1 MMMWP
6 FRGLE
11 VNRAPCDVSFM
22 EAINQRMQVPSRLQ
36 VVHESNPLG
45 KEREAEE
52 LRPSFRMHIPHRLSL
67 AEMMDDSRRPL
78 LLDQLRQYPSIVH
91 MPQDPSTQPT
101 GFGELLFL
109 DTTTQSGT
117 QKRKRSTHHGRLRKE
132 RTLSETPQI
141 ALRCTNQKPDRP
153 DTSPLPS
160 PPFPPF
166 LQNGRIYSLQ
176 NIFQMVYFLGHLLF
190 HRVKKSARDRAQPSS
205 QDAGPASESSLEE
218 IGVTD
223 IIAMRKQLNKI
234 SGRLWTLE
242 EQCTGWRQKE
252 LLVYSVLVSACLI
265 NTWLWLRR

>member
-1 MMMWP
+1 MTMWP

-11 VNRAPCDVSFM
+11 VNRAPCDLSFM
-22 EAINQRMQVPSRLQ
+22 EAINQRMQVPNRLKMAD
-36 VVHESNPLG
+36 ESNPLDE
-45 KEREAEE
+45 ERKAEE
-52 LRPSFRMHIPHRLSL
+52 LRPSFQMHIPDRLSL

-78 LLDQLRQYPSIVH
+78 LLDQLRQHPSIVVH
-91 MPQDPSTQPT
+91 TLQDPSTQPA

-109 DTTTQSGT
+109 DTTAQSGT

-132 RTLSETPQI
+132 RTPSETPEI
-141 ALRCTNQKPDRP
+141 ALRSMSRKPDR
-153 DTSPLPS
+153 S
-160 PPFPPF
+160 
-166 LQNGRIYSLQ
+166 QNT
-176 NIFQMVYFLGHLLF
+176 
-190 HRVKKSARDRAQPSS
+190 
-205 QDAGPASESSLEE
+205 GPASESSLEE

-234 SGRLWTLE
+234 SGRLRTLE

>member
-11 VNRAPCDVSFM
+11 GNRAPCDLSFM

-36 VVHESNPLG
+36 VVHESNPLE
-45 KEREAEE
+45 KERKAEE
-52 LRPSFRMHIPHRLSL
+52 LRPSFRMHIPDRLSL
-67 AEMMDDSRRPL
+67 AEMMDDSQRPL
-78 LLDQLRQYPSIVH
+78 LLNQLRQHPSIVH
-91 MPQDPSTQPT
+91 TPQDPSTQPT

-109 DTTTQSGT
+109 DTTTQTGT
-117 QKRKRSTHHGRLRKE
+117 QKRKRSTHHGRLWKE
-132 RTLSETPQI
+132 RSPSETPQM
-141 ALRCTNQKPDRP
+141 ALRCTSQKPDR
-153 DTSPLPS
+153 
-160 PPFPPF
+160 
-166 LQNGRIYSLQ
+166 
-176 NIFQMVYFLGHLLF
+176 
-190 HRVKKSARDRAQPSS
+190 S

-218 IGVTD
+218 VGVTD

-234 SGRLWTLE
+234 SGRLRTLE

>member
-11 VNRAPCDVSFM
+11 MNRAPCDLSFM
-22 EAINQRMQVPSRLQ
+22 EAINQRMQVPNRLK
-36 VVHESNPLG
+36 VADESNPLDE
-45 KEREAEE
+45 ERKAEE
-52 LRPSFRMHIPHRLSL
+52 LRPSFRMHIPDRLSL
-67 AEMMDDSRRPL
+67 AEMRDDSRRPL
-78 LLDQLRQYPSIVH
+78 LLDQLRQHPSIVVH
-91 MPQDPSTQPT
+91 TLQDPSTQPA

-109 DTTTQSGT
+109 DTSAQSGT

-132 RTLSETPQI
+132 RTPSETPQI
-141 ALRCTNQKPDRP
+141 ALRSTSRKPDRP
-153 DTSPLPS
+153 GISPRPS
-160 PPFPPF
+160 PPFS
-166 LQNGRIYSLQ
+166 QDARIYSPQ

-234 SGRLWTLE
+234 SGRLRTLE

-252 LLVYSVLVSACLI
+252 LLVYSVLVSACLM

>member
-1 MMMWP
+1 MIMWP

-11 VNRAPCDVSFM
+11 VNRAPCDLSFM
-22 EAINQRMQVPSRLQ
+22 EAINQRMQVPNRLK
-36 VVHESNPLG
+36 VADESNPLDE
-45 KEREAEE
+45 EREAEE
-52 LRPSFRMHIPHRLSL
+52 LRPSFRMHIPDRLSL
-67 AEMMDDSRRPL
+67 AEMMDDSRRPF
-78 LLDQLRQYPSIVH
+78 LLDQLRQHPSIVVH
-91 MPQDPSTQPT
+91 MLQDPSTQPA
-101 GFGELLFL
+101 GFGEHLFM
-109 DTTTQSGT
+109 DTTTQSGS

-132 RTLSETPQI
+132 RMRETPQI
-141 ALRCTNQKPDRP
+141 ALRSTSRKPDRP
-153 DTSPLPS
+153 GISPLPS
-160 PPFPPF
+160 PSPPFP
-166 LQNGRIYSLQ
+166 QDARIYSPQ

-205 QDAGPASESSLEE
+205 QEAGPASESSLEE

-234 SGRLWTLE
+234 SGRLRTLE